1 MIYESC
7 CPLVLPRSCHDP
19 REIKKKKKRNP
30 STHTHTIGY
39 LLGSEL
45 SPGNCEWQW
54 WNRLHPTPR
63 PENFRN
69 LSLRE
74 WRTTCLSN
82 ESFVSLS
89 LSLLLLEERSCC
101 NVWLGL
107 VTMAKVE
114 WNQSY
119 NFVWTRAVAQV
130 NSIPRNCSRAI
141 LDWSSPKM
149 PCCSLFDA
157 MRRFYT
163 STNEGSKAMRSF
175 LLNHLFEFFAFLEK
189 K

>member
-19 REIKKKKKRNP
+19 REIKKKKKRNL
-30 STHTHTIGY
+30 STHTP
-39 LLGSEL
+39 LA
-45 SPGNCEWQW
+45 
-54 WNRLHPTPR
+54 
-63 PENFRN
+63 
-69 LSLRE
+69 
-74 WRTTCLSN
+74 TCLEANSRREIVN
-82 ESFVSLS
+82 GNDGIASIQLLDLKTLGIYPYENGERLVSPTRALYLS
-89 LSLLLLEERSCC
+89 LSLIVR
-101 NVWLGL
+101 GAL

-130 NSIPRNCSRAI
+130 NSMPRNCSRAI